1 MTLPAPSDEWRRS
14 SSVRRAAHWLLYWL
28 FRLVHGLRVEG
39 LENLPE
45 SGPCIVAGAPHVSYL
60 DIVMPIAGGPRRA
73 MRGLIKAEA
82 FKVPVLGWFLLKCWS
97 IPLDRKGGI
106 AGLRA
111 AIVALEQGGCV
122 AIFPEGTRSKTG
134 EPGRAKAGV
143 GYIASRSGA
152 PVVLCKIE
160 GMWGYPLTRRIVVR
174 FGPTMRFEKKD
185 ADIAEC
191 QAFAQSVLDRAL
203 SL

>member
-1 MTLPAPSDEWRRS
+1 MSDEWRRS
-14 SSVRRAAHWLLYWL
+14 AWVRRAVHWALYWW
-28 FRLVHGLRVEG
+28 FRVVHGLRVEG

-45 SGPCIVAGAPHVSYL
+45 EGACIVAGGPHVSYL
-60 DIVMPIAGGPRRA
+60 DIVMPLAGGPKRV
-73 MRGLIKAEA
+73 MRGLIKAEV
-82 FKVPVLGWFLLKCWS
+82 FTIPVVGWFLRKAWS

-111 AIVALEQGGCV
+111 AIDALEHQGGCV

-134 EPGRAKAGV
+134 APGRAKAGV

-152 PVVLCKIE
+152 PVVLCKLE
-160 GMWGYPLTRRIVVR
+160 GMWGYPFTRRVVVR
-174 FGPTMRFEKKD
+174 FGPSVRFEKKD

-191 QAFAQSVLDRAL
+191 QAFAQSVLDGAL